1 MIRFTNVN
9 KKFDNKIVLEDIN
22 ITFEDGSIIGLVGKN
37 GSGKSTLLRLISGV
51 LHADAGVVLINDQ
64 LVYDN
69 PETKKDLFF
78 VGDDPFFFS
87 QSTIKDMQQFYKV
100 FYKSFDDNYYRELL
114 SLFGLDENRKINAL
128 SKGMKRQVSLL
139 LALASK
145 PKILLLDEAFDGFDP
160 IMRFRIKQL
169 LGEMIL
175 DHNSTVIISSHNLRE
190 LEDICDTVAII
201 DENNIMMNQ
210 STNDFGSIYH
220 RYQIA
225 FDVET
230 KISDFDFMNPLNV
243 TGSARIFSIILKGDR
258 EKIEADLNS
267 MNPLLIEHNDVTL
280 EEIFIYEME
289 NKNHENID

>member
-1 MIRFTNVN
+1 
-9 KKFDNKIVLEDIN
+9 
-22 ITFEDGSIIGLVGKN
+22 
-37 GSGKSTLLRLISGV
+37 
-51 LHADAGVVLINDQ
+51 
-64 LVYDN
+64 
-69 PETKKDLFF
+69 
-78 VGDDPFFFS
+78 
-87 QSTIKDMQQFYKV
+87 
-100 FYKSFDDNYYRELL
+100 
-114 SLFGLDENRKINAL
+114 
-128 SKGMKRQVSLL
+128 
-139 LALASK
+139 
-145 PKILLLDEAFDGFDP
+145 
-160 IMRFRIKQL
+160 
-169 LGEMIL
+169 
-175 DHNSTVIISSHNLRE
+175 
-190 LEDICDTVAII
+190 
-201 DENNIMMNQ
+201 MMNQ

>member
-1 MIRFTNVN
+1 MIQFTNVN
-9 KKFDNKIVLEDIN
+9 KKFDNKVVLEDIN
-22 ITFEDGSIIGLVGKN
+22 ITFQEGSIIGLVGKN

-51 LHADAGVVLINDQ
+51 LHADAGVVLINDEF
-64 LVYDN
+64 VYDN
-69 PETKKDLFF
+69 PAVKKNLFF

-100 FYKSFDDNYYRELL
+100 FYKSFDDAYYYELL
-114 SLFGLDENRKINAL
+114 ALFGLDEHSKINAL

-145 PKILLLDEAFDGFDP
+145 PKILLLDEAFDGLDP

-175 DHNSTVIISSHNLRE
+175 DENATIIISSHNLRE

-201 DENNIMMNQ
+201 DDNNILMNQ
-210 STNDFGSIYH
+210 ATNDFGELYH

-225 FDVET
+225 FEEE
-230 KISDFDFMNPLNV
+230 KNAIDFDFLKPLNV
-243 TGSARIFSIILKGDR
+243 SGSARIFSIILKGNR
-258 EKIEADLNS
+258 NEIETQLNA
-267 MNPLLIEHNDVTL
+267 MNPLLVEHNDVTL

-289 NKNHENID
+289 NKNYENLD

>member
-1 MIRFTNVN
+1 MIQFTNVN
-9 KKFDNKIVLEDIN
+9 KKFDNKVVLEDIN
-22 ITFEDGSIIGLVGKN
+22 ITFQEGSIIGLVGKN

-51 LHADAGVVLINDQ
+51 LHADAGVVLINDEF
-64 LVYDN
+64 VYDN
-69 PETKKDLFF
+69 PAVKKNLFF

-100 FYKSFDDNYYRELL
+100 FYKSFDDAYYYELL
-114 SLFGLDENRKINAL
+114 ALFGLDEHSKINAL

-145 PKILLLDEAFDGFDP
+145 PKILLLDEAFDGLDP

-169 LGEMIL
+169 LGEMIF
-175 DHNSTVIISSHNLRE
+175 DENATIIISSHNLRE

-201 DENNIMMNQ
+201 DDNNILMNQ
-210 STNDFGSIYH
+210 ATNDFGELYH

-225 FDVET
+225 FEEE
-230 KISDFDFMNPLNV
+230 KNAIDFDFLKPLNV
-243 TGSARIFSIILKGDR
+243 SGSARIFSIILKGNR
-258 EKIEADLNS
+258 NEIETQLNA
-267 MNPLLIEHNDVTL
+267 MNPLLVEHNDVTL

-289 NKNHENID
+289 NKNYENLD

>member
-1 MIRFTNVN
+1 MIQFTNVN
-9 KKFDNKIVLEDIN
+9 KKFDNKVVLEDIN
-22 ITFEDGSIIGLVGKN
+22 ITFQEGSIIGLVGKN

-51 LHADAGVVLINDQ
+51 LHADAGVVLINDEF
-64 LVYDN
+64 VYDN
-69 PETKKDLFF
+69 PAVKKNLFF

-100 FYKSFDDNYYRELL
+100 FYKSFDDAYYYELL
-114 SLFGLDENRKINAL
+114 ALFGLDEHSKINAL

-145 PKILLLDEAFDGFDP
+145 PKILLLDEAFDGLDP

-175 DHNSTVIISSHNLRE
+175 DENATIIISSHNLRE

-201 DENNIMMNQ
+201 DDNNILMNQ
-210 STNDFGSIYH
+210 ATNDFGALYH

-225 FDVET
+225 FEEE
-230 KISDFDFMNPLNV
+230 KNAIDFNFLKPLNV
-243 TGSARIFSIILKGDR
+243 SGSARIFSIILKGNR
-258 EKIEADLNS
+258 NEIEKQLYT
-267 MNPLLIEHNDVTL
+267 MNPLLVEHNDVTL

-289 NKNHENID
+289 NKNYENLD

>member
-1 MIRFTNVN
+1 MIQFTNVN
-9 KKFDNKIVLEDIN
+9 KKFDNKVVLEDIN
-22 ITFEDGSIIGLVGKN
+22 ITFQEGSIIGLVGKN

-51 LHADAGVVLINDQ
+51 LHADAGVVLINDEF
-64 LVYDN
+64 VYDN
-69 PETKKDLFF
+69 PAVKKNLFF

-100 FYKSFDDNYYRELL
+100 FYKSFDDAYYYELL
-114 SLFGLDENRKINAL
+114 ALFGLDEHSKINAL

-145 PKILLLDEAFDGFDP
+145 PKILLLDEAFDGLDP

-175 DHNSTVIISSHNLRE
+175 DENATIIISSHNLRE

-201 DENNIMMNQ
+201 DDNSILMNQ
-210 STNDFGSIYH
+210 ATNDFGELYH

-225 FDVET
+225 FEEE
-230 KISDFDFMNPLNV
+230 KNAINFDFLKPLNV
-243 TGSARIFSIILKGDR
+243 SGSARIFSIILKGNR
-258 EKIEADLNS
+258 NEIETQLNA
-267 MNPLLIEHNDVTL
+267 MNPLLVEHNDVTL

-289 NKNHENID
+289 NKNYENLD

>member
-1 MIRFTNVN
+1 MIQFTNVN
-9 KKFDNKIVLEDIN
+9 KKFDNKVILEDIN
-22 ITFEDGSIIGLVGKN
+22 ITFQEGSIIGLVGKN

-51 LHADAGVVLINDQ
+51 LHADAGVVLINDEF
-64 LVYDN
+64 VYDN
-69 PETKKDLFF
+69 PAVKKNLFF

-100 FYKSFDDNYYRELL
+100 FYKSFDDAYYYELL
-114 SLFGLDENRKINAL
+114 ALFGLDEHSKINAL

-145 PKILLLDEAFDGFDP
+145 PKILLLDEAFDGLDP

-175 DHNSTVIISSHNLRE
+175 DENATIIISSHNLRE

-201 DENNIMMNQ
+201 DDNSILMNQ
-210 STNDFGSIYH
+210 ATNDFGELYH

-225 FDVET
+225 FEEE
-230 KISDFDFMNPLNV
+230 KNAINFDFLKPLNV
-243 TGSARIFSIILKGDR
+243 SGSARIFSIILKGNR
-258 EKIEADLNS
+258 NEIETQLNA
-267 MNPLLIEHNDVTL
+267 MNPLLVEHNDVTL

-289 NKNHENID
+289 NKNYENLD

>member
-1 MIRFTNVN
+1 MIQFTNVN
-9 KKFDNKIVLEDIN
+9 KKFDNKVVLEDIN
-22 ITFEDGSIIGLVGKN
+22 ITFQEGSIIGLVGKN

-51 LHADAGVVLINDQ
+51 LHADAGVVLINDEF
-64 LVYDN
+64 VYDN
-69 PETKKDLFF
+69 PAVKKNLFF

-100 FYKSFDDNYYRELL
+100 FYKSFDDAYYYELL
-114 SLFGLDENRKINAL
+114 ALFGLDEHSKINAL

-145 PKILLLDEAFDGFDP
+145 PKILLLDEAFDGLDP

-175 DHNSTVIISSHNLRE
+175 DENATIIISSHNLRE

-201 DENNIMMNQ
+201 DDNNILMNQ
-210 STNDFGSIYH
+210 ATNDFGELYH

-225 FDVET
+225 FEEE
-230 KISDFDFMNPLNV
+230 KNAIDFDFLKPLNV
-243 TGSARIFSIILKGDR
+243 SGSARIFSIILKGNR
-258 EKIEADLNS
+258 NEIETQLNE
-267 MNPLLIEHNDVTL
+267 MNPLLVEHNDVTL

-289 NKNHENID
+289 NKNYENLD